1 VGKMISIGLSGWGDH
16 DEIYK
21 TGIKPQAKLKE
32 YNKYFSVVEVDS
44 SYYAIQKD
52 SLYDKWVSD
61 TSDNFS
67 FLVKAYQGMTGHTRQ
82 QYTEVETDIMF
93 RNFMESISP
102 VLKAGKLK
110 AVLFQ
115 YPPWFECNRNN
126 AALLRLTKER
136 MGSIPA
142 ALEFRHQSWFSPEMR
157 EKTLLLMH
165 EEGWIHSICD
175 EPQVFPGS
183 VPTILKPTNEN
194 LTIVRFHGRN
204 TAGWISNGTTNWRE
218 VRYLYR
224 YSYEE
229 ILEWKENL
237 ITLEKNSGEVCVI
250 FNNNSGGDAASN
262 ALQLMDLLGLE
273 PKQTPPLQMDMFE

>member
-1 VGKMISIGLSGWGDH
+1 MISVGLAGWGDH
-16 DEIYK
+16 DKIYNA
-21 TGIKPQAKLKE
+21 GVKPQERLKE
-32 YNKYFSVVEVDS
+32 YNKYFSLVEVDS

-52 SLYDKWVSD
+52 VLFQRWVSE

-82 QYTEVETDIMF
+82 KYSEADTEIMF
-93 RNFMESISP
+93 RDFRESISP
-102 VLKAGKLK
+102 VLEAGKLK

-115 YPPWFECNRNN
+115 YPPWFECSRNN
-126 AALLRLTKER
+126 VTLLQLAKER
-136 MGSIPA
+136 MGSIPV

-157 EKTLLLMH
+157 EKTLLFMRK
-165 EEGWIHSICD
+165 EGWIHSICD

-183 VPTILKPTNEN
+183 VPTILKPTNEE

-204 TAGWISNGTTNWRE
+204 AAGWTSNGTTNWRE

-229 ILEWKENL
+229 LLEWKDNL
-237 ITLEKNSGEVCVI
+237 MKLEEDTGEVCVI

-262 ALQLMDLLGLE
+262 ALELMDLLGLE
-273 PKQTPPLQMDMFE
+273 QNEFPPQQMDMFE

>member
-1 VGKMISIGLSGWGDH
+1 MISVGLAGWGDH
-16 DEIYK
+16 DKIYNA
-21 TGIKPQAKLKE
+21 GVKPQERLKE
-32 YNKYFSVVEVDS
+32 YNKYFSLVEVDS

-52 SLYDKWVSD
+52 VLYQRWVSE

-82 QYTEVETDIMF
+82 KYSDADTEIMF
-93 RNFMESISP
+93 HNFRESISP
-102 VLKAGKLK
+102 VLEAGKLK

-126 AALLRLTKER
+126 VTLLQLTKER
-136 MGSIPA
+136 MGSIPV

-157 EKTLLLMH
+157 EKTLLFMRN
-165 EEGWIHSICD
+165 EGWIHSICD

-183 VPTILKPTNEN
+183 VPMVLKPTNEE

-204 TAGWISNGTTNWRE
+204 MSGWTSNGTTNWRE

-229 ILEWKENL
+229 LLEWKENL
-237 ITLEKNSGEVCVI
+237 TKLEEDTGEVCVI

-273 PKQTPPLQMDMFE
+273 QKEFPPQQMDMFED

>member
-1 VGKMISIGLSGWGDH
+1 VISIGLSGWGDH

-21 TGIKPQAKLKE
+21 TRVKPQEKLKE

-44 SYYAIQKD
+44 SYYAIHKD

-82 QYTEVETDIMF
+82 KYSEVDTEIMF
-93 RNFMESISP
+93 QNFRESVSP
-102 VLKAGKLK
+102 VLQAGKLK

-126 AALLRLTKER
+126 ANLLRSTKER
-136 MGSIPA
+136 MGSIPV

-157 EKTLLLMH
+157 EKTLLFMR
-165 EEGWIHSICD
+165 EEGWIHSVCD

-183 VPTILKPTNEN
+183 VPTILESTNEH
-194 LTIVRFHGRN
+194 LAMVRFHGRN
-204 TAGWISNGTTNWRE
+204 TSGWTSSGTTNWRE

-229 ILEWKENL
+229 LHEWKENL
-237 ITLEKNSGEVCVI
+237 LKLEKNTGEVCVI

-262 ALQLMDLLGLE
+262 ALQLLDLLGLG
-273 PKQTPPLQMDMFE
+273 PKQTPPLQLDMFE